1 MQHNCNSIHFIPVNP
16 AIRNNLNGNMANK
29 FPPKS
34 RYGVQTRL
42 RALLEPVINKK
53 RESNESEHRAYRR

>member
-1 MQHNCNSIHFIPVNP
+1 MHVGSDRVTVHVSLWTAAKIDRFWQ
-16 AIRNNLNGNMANK
+16 NK

-42 RALLEPVINKK
+42 RALLEPTINKK
-53 RESNESEHRAYRR
+53 RKSNK